1 MLRSARIAG
10 RARCRR
16 RSARSRRRG
25 LDRLEGALTR
35 RLVGTPAQ
43 EPGAMAEPAA
53 ADMIVANFDD
63 QFWAHW
69 LPFCGALGAPP
80 AGASRR
86 VAGEAGRHDQ
96 RFELLRQ
103 RLAVE
108 IVQCRGK
115 PDVIELALA
124 VIEAEQQRPDK
135 ARVPLIAEPAD
146 HAIRRAPFLD
156 LEHSALA
163 RLINAVE
170 ALGNHPVQRTAARL
184 EPTPCFLDV
193 ASEGRKPH
201 RLRRA
206 VRSKKGFESRTA

>member
-25 LDRLEGALTR
+25 LDLLEGALTR

-96 RFELLRQ
+96 
-103 RLAVE
+103 
-108 IVQCRGK
+108 
-115 PDVIELALA
+115 P
-124 VIEAEQQRPDK
+124 
-135 ARVPLIAEPAD
+135 
-146 HAIRRAPFLD
+146 
-156 LEHSALA
+156 LA
-163 RLINAVE
+163 RPKEILLPERSVTLSRQIFFP
-170 ALGNHPVQRTAARL
+170 G
-184 EPTPCFLDV
+184 V
-193 ASEGRKPH
+193 ACIH
-201 RLRRA
+201 
-206 VRSKKGFESRTA
+206 